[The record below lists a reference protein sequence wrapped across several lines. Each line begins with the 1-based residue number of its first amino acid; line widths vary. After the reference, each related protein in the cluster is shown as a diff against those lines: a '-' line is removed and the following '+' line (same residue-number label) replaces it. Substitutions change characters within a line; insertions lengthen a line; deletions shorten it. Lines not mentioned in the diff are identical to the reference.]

1 MAMEDAPFEKR
12 AEIPMDRGGQV
23 ATAADRHDLSD
34 RGRNLEAA
42 AAPNYAACMPLYRIE
57 DGGVAL
63 LAPAAFADIEFH
75 ERRDLQPL
83 LRDQIEI
90 LGDDLM
96 VIAEELS
103 WWEDSRRRID
113 LLALDKAGH
122 LVVLELKRTQD
133 GGHVDLQ
140 ALRYAAMVSAMTF
153 EDVVRVFA
161 EHLDRTRPDEQV
173 DARAKLEGFL
183 ESDEDPPEIL
193 QKVRLYLIAAGF
205 GPEITTTVLWL
216 NVVYGMDI
224 RCIRL
229 VPYQL
234 GGEIVLDKQQLVPLP
249 EAADYQVQLR
259 RKVQERELT
268 RTSNRDLSKFHIV
281 IDGQERPE
289 DNKRNTVL
297 AMVTQLIERGASP
310 QELGS
315 LLGSKLRSIEGT
327 GMDAEAVA
335 TQLTLDR
342 PRWFLDH
349 LFAADGRTWVLS
361 KMWGRRTEET
371 LDALVARFPQAGV
384 GYRKAS
390 SD

>member
-1 MAMEDAPFEKR
+1 
-12 AEIPMDRGGQV
+12 
-23 ATAADRHDLSD
+23 
-34 RGRNLEAA
+34 
-42 AAPNYAACMPLYRIE
+42 MPLYRI
-57 DGGVAL
+57 DDRGVTP
-63 LAPAAFADIEFH
+63 LAPAAFADIEFR

-193 QKVRLYLIAAGF
+193 QNVRLYLIAAGF

-216 NVVYGMDI
+216 NDVYGMDI

-249 EAADYQVQLR
+249 EASDYQVQLR

-281 IDGQERPE
+281 VDGQERPE

-361 KMWGRRTEET
+361 KMWGRRTEDT